1 MKKILLPPFLPLL
14 LVLLVLV
21 VVGLVPGFQSSS
33 EGRPLRWIMFV
44 PVMML
49 WLYPLLVITNV
60 FDALIQR
67 GRQRERLISVAF
79 AGGALASVVVWI
91 LVLKSAGTTAYCI
104 AILSSFCAV
113 WTMNWWRNS
122 MNTKVVRTNAQ
133 QAVPPNG
140 P

>member
-14 LVLLVLV
+14 IVLLVLAV
-21 VVGLVPGFQSSS
+21 VALVSGMQSSA
-33 EGRPLRWIMFV
+33 EGRPLRWILFV
-44 PVMML
+44 PVMMI
-49 WLYPLLVITNV
+49 WLYPLLVITNG

-67 GRQRERLISVAF
+67 GRQSERLISVVF
-79 AGGALASVVVWI
+79 AGSALASVVVWI
-91 LVLKSAGTTAYCI
+91 LVLKSAGTIAYCI
-104 AILSSFCAV
+104 AFLSSFCAV

-122 MNTKVVRTNAQ
+122 MNTKVERTNAQ